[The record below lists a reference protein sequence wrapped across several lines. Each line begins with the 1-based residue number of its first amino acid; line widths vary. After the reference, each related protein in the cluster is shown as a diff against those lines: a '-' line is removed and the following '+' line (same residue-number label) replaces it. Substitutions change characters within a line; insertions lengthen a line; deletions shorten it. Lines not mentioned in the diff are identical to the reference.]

1 MSDPITT
8 LHYAPNANIV
18 NNTYAPGAVGFN
30 LADISSAGELP
41 YLPKGVEALAW
52 FGMTSGVTQ
61 TFIDQV
67 NSYKSATNLF
77 GIYLADEPGGSAT
90 IAANLKAESDYI
102 HTNLP
107 GVKTFMVEQNLGT
120 NESPNYYNQYNPAN
134 TDIDLFGLDPYP
146 VQTNVNNNLDYG
158 IIAKAVSAAK
168 SIGITEQQIVPIYQ
182 AFGGG
187 GYPTYILPTAAQEQT
202 ILSTWGTLIPSPVFD
217 YAYSWGVQVNDTA
230 LVTDPSLQQV
240 FQAHNSLSA
249 SPPSPPPPGVTDV
262 VSIVASGTGINSMT
276 GQGDLNAAQHT
287 VTLTVN
293 FSAPVTVTGSPTLSL
308 DDGGTANFSSSGSPS
323 SALLFTY
330 VVGANQNT
338 PHLTVSS
345 LNLPSGTSIVDGS
358 SNNVDLTNATNY
370 QLAGPLQIDTSAP
383 VVTIAGAGGAT
394 TQATQMISG
403 NVDAADASTQVNVFD
418 GSTQVASATPLSGG
432 SWSANIT
439 LANGANVI
447 TAQDTDAAGNVG
459 TSNAITYTL
468 SASAPTININTI
480 AGNNIITK
488 SVAGAGFSI
497 SGNTT
502 SVEDGQTVSVAILN
516 SANVT
521 VENFTSTD
529 QSNAWS
535 VNVTSSQAA
544 QLADGKYMVTANVSD
559 LAGVAAT
566 PASQSISV
574 DEERSSEAPTLN
586 VANPSLTVNPG
597 KSVQLGITATPA
609 DSDDRISVKIS
620 GVPSYERITAPS
632 GDSVSHSGT
641 TYTITQSS
649 SAAGTS
655 ISGLT
660 LTSHYSGSGQPVSNL
675 TVTTSDT
682 TSGETATSS
691 SKAIAVTD
699 PSTST
704 STSTGSSSVHHAT
717 ALFTQF
723 VAGFDDD
730 SKAGS
735 GQVTSSLTSRDQ
747 DKSTFLSTPHH

>member
-41 YLPKGVEALAW
+41 YLPKGVQALAW

-61 TFIDQV
+61 SFIDQV

-102 HTNLP
+102 HANLP
-107 GVKTFMVEQNLGT
+107 GVKTFMVEQNLGS
-120 NESPNYYNQYNPAN
+120 NESPSYYSQYNSAN

-158 IIAKAVSAAK
+158 IIAKAVSAAE

-202 ILSTWGTLIPSPVFD
+202 ILSTWGTVIPNPVFD

-240 FQAHNSLSA
+240 FQAHNSLTA
-249 SPPSPPPPGVTDV
+249 SPPSPPTSPPT
-262 VSIVASGTGINSMT
+262 SPPAS
-276 GQGDLNAAQHT
+276 
-287 VTLTVN
+287 
-293 FSAPVTVTGSPTLSL
+293 PP
-308 DDGGTANFSSSGSPS
+308 P
-323 SALLFTY
+323 
-330 VVGANQNT
+330 
-338 PHLTVSS
+338 P
-345 LNLPSGTSIVDGS
+345 P
-358 SNNVDLTNATNY
+358 
-370 QLAGPLQIDTSAP
+370 DTSAP

-394 TQATQMISG
+394 TQATQTISG

-447 TAQDTDAAGNVG
+447 TAQATDAAGNVG

-468 SASAPTININTI
+468 SASAPTIDINTI

-502 SVEDGQTVSVAILN
+502 SVEDGQTVSIAILN

-544 QLADGKYMVTANVSD
+544 QLADGKYTVTANVSD

-586 VANPSLTVNPG
+586 VANPSLTVSPG
-597 KSVQLGITATPA
+597 KSMPLGITATPA
-609 DSDDRISVKIS
+609 DSDDRISVKIT

-641 TYTITQSS
+641 TYTITESS
-649 SAAGTS
+649 SATGTS

-660 LTSHYSGSGQPVSNL
+660 VTSHYSGSGQPVSNL
-675 TVTTSDT
+675 TVTASDT

-691 SKAIAVTD
+691 SKKIAVTD
-699 PSTST
+699 P